1 MVEQVKIAII
11 GAGPAGL
18 SAAARCQGLKIPY
31 RLIDRA
37 SHLADTIHK
46 YQKQKYVMA
55 EPSFLPL
62 RSDIP
67 FEAGSREQ
75 VLKNWGHSF
84 QQQSVPKPSFLE
96 VSKISF
102 QDSSFQLFEK
112 DQHVLS
118 AEFVILALGVQG
130 DLRKLG
136 VEGEDLPFVHYQL
149 DDAKAVNGET
159 IIVVGAGDSA
169 LENALALSE
178 SNEVFIIN
186 RRDEFAR
193 AKEKNNDA
201 ILKAIESKQIQC
213 FYKSAPSKVTATP
226 KIKSAP
232 SKKVQSDDL
241 GIDIMRTNIMN
252 TNIMPSN
259 IKDSN
264 IRDHDIAAAN
274 QKVSAKKGTM
284 LLKTED
290 GEVAIHCDR
299 VIARL
304 GGIPPRKFV
313 EDIGVEFFTQQPN
326 SLARL
331 SPYFESNVP
340 GLFII
345 GALAGYPL
353 IKQCM
358 NQGYEV
364 VEKINGNPLVPVDE
378 PLLAEKL
385 LAIYGSL
392 SVTEKLAKLK
402 QAISWLKHLSDL
414 QIREWLFESEII
426 KVSAG
431 QTIYPQDEY
440 TDSLYSVIEGSIVLC
455 GTSLYGEIK
464 EAIKKGGF
472 FGEVSLISGRRREH
486 AAQANSDGVLI
497 KTPRRQFKKL
507 INSIE
512 PLNEQIQRAFTIRLI
527 RQAFNPQVSIKNLRS
542 LCKESNNIHLK
553 AGQPIY
559 QEQDK
564 ADQIYII
571 RSGSIAISRRI
582 GDRDITTSYLA
593 AGSYFGELCALDLN
607 LRTETAKANVATDL
621 VAMPAEAFKQYLKED
636 LALNIRLKLEAKKRL
651 TANVRMEMR
660 PESGEL
666 VSFLVDQGIGEATD
680 ILLIDESLCVGCD
693 QCEKACAATHQGTSR
708 LDRKAGATFAQI
720 HVPTS
725 CRHCEDPHCM
735 TDCPPDAIHRSIGG
749 EVYID
754 DSCIGCGNCVTNCP
768 YGVVKLAEPGEQ
780 KGNLLG
786 SLLFGLGNKSNAA
799 TKINTSKH
807 STSKSSA
814 SNKNAK
820 PTQKKA
826 VKCDMCKDIS
836 GGAACVRACP
846 TGAAVRLSP
855 EQLPKYIGVVQDKS

>member
-18 SAAARCQGLKIPY
+18 SAAARCQALQIPY

-37 SHLADTIHK
+37 PHLADTIYK

-75 VLKNWGHSF
+75 VLKNWGDSF
-84 QQQSVPKPSFLE
+84 QQQSVPKPTFLD

-102 QDSSFQLFEK
+102 QAPNFHLFEK
-112 DQHVLS
+112 DRHILS

-149 DDAKAVNGET
+149 DDAKAIKGET

-201 ILKAIESKQIQC
+201 ILKAIENKQIQC
-213 FYKSAPSKVTATP
+213 FYKSAPGSVTITAKTKP
-226 KIKSAP
+226 KIEKTAP
-232 SKKVQSDDL
+232 ASPIKEAPGDL
-241 GIDIMRTNIMN
+241 LATNIMQTNITATNPTSTNSTN
-252 TNIMPSN
+252 TNN
-259 IKDSN
+259 
-264 IRDHDIAAAN
+264 R
-274 QKVSAKKGTM
+274 VSAKKGVM
-284 LLKTED
+284 RLKTED
-290 GEVAIHCDR
+290 GEVSINCDR

-313 EDIGVEFFTQQPN
+313 EDIGVEFFTKQAN

-331 SPYFESNVP
+331 SPHFESNVP
-340 GLFII
+340 GLFIV

-385 LAIYGSL
+385 LAIYGNI
-392 SVTEKLAKLK
+392 SVTEKLTQLK
-402 QAISWLKHLSDL
+402 EAISWLKHLSDL

-426 KVSAG
+426 TVSAD

-440 TDSLYSVIEGSIVLC
+440 TDSLYSVIEGSITLC

-464 EAIKKGGF
+464 ESIKKGGF

-486 AAQANSDGVLI
+486 AAQANNDGVLI

-507 INSIE
+507 LNSIE

-542 LCKESNNIHLK
+542 LCKESKNIHLK
-553 AGQPIY
+553 AGQHIY

-571 RSGSIAISRRI
+571 RAGSIAISRHI
-582 GDRDITTSYLA
+582 GDRNITTSYLA

-621 VAMPAEAFKQYLKED
+621 VAIPAQAFKQYLKED

-735 TDCPPDAIHRSIGG
+735 TDCPPDAIHRSSGG

-754 DSCIGCGNCVTNCP
+754 DSCIGCGNCVAYCP
-768 YGVVKLAEPGEQ
+768 YGVVKLAAPGAH
-780 KGNLLG
+780 KPNLLS
-786 SLLFGLGNKSNAA
+786 SLLFGIGNKSKTASNG
-799 TKINTSKH
+799 TSNGTSNNSLNNT
-807 STSKSSA
+807 
-814 SNKNAK
+814 SNKNAQ
-820 PTQKKA
+820 PAQKKA
-826 VKCDMCKDIS
+826 VKCDMCKDNS